1 MNDIH
6 KPTKTLKELR
16 LKTGLTQYAVS
27 EILGVRGKTVGEW
40 ERGVTQPHMSASKFL
55 VLCKTFD
62 CSLEELAAAIEIAGT
77 KDPNLDSS
85 QKEEKQLV
93 TA

>member
-1 MNDIH
+1 MNDVPLSI
-6 KPTKTLKELR
+6 KTLKELR

-55 VLCKTFD
+55 MLCKTFD
-62 CSLEELAAAIEIAGT
+62 CSLEELVAAIEIAGN
-77 KDPNLDSS
+77 KDLDLPES
-85 QKEEKQLV
+85 QGDKRALV
-93 TA
+93 AV